1 MLNVTLDEESHKL
14 YCRKVFR
21 ELLSIVLLLNQLKSQ
36 LYYIS

>member
-1 MLNVTLDEESHKL
+1 MLNVTLDEEFRKL

-21 ELLSIVLLLNQLKSQ
+21 ELLSIVLLLNQLKSK